1 MSVTDE
7 RLELLIGKFL
17 DGEISPGERRILEQE
32 LQCNSEAEELLEQ
45 LRTLHQCSREA
56 VASAVRSAGP
66 AEDII
71 GHAWQ
76 QSERSSWRR
85 IIRAD
90 GHLRFVAGLAA
101 GLVLGFLLHF
111 VLVWESGP
119 PAGMAGRPP
128 VVAGVSDE
136 PVRSTPSPLLTGRDP
151 ADWMTR
157 ELDWY
162 VVTDGTG
169 NQWLIEG
176 VREGMVRPA
185 AYHGGL

>member
-17 DGEISPGERRILEQE
+17 DGEISPGERRILDQE
-32 LQCNSEAEELLEQ
+32 LQRNSEAEELLEQ
-45 LRTLHQCSREA
+45 LRALHECSREA
-56 VASAVRSAGP
+56 VASVVRSTEPSG
-66 AEDII
+66 DII
-71 GHAWQ
+71 GRAWQ
-76 QSERSSWRR
+76 ESERSSWRR

-119 PAGMAGRPP
+119 LAGTEERPP
-128 VVAGVSDE
+128 VADAVFDE
-136 PVRSTPSPLLTGRDP
+136 PVRSTPGSLVTGHAP
-151 ADWMTR
+151 AGRTTR

>member
-1 MSVTDE
+1 MSASDE
-7 RLELLIGKFL
+7 KLELLIGEFL
-17 DGEISPGERRILEQE
+17 DGEISPGERRLLDQE
-32 LQCNSEAEELLEQ
+32 LQGNSEAQELLEQ
-45 LRTLHQCSREA
+45 LRTLRRCSREA
-56 VASAVRSAGP
+56 VPAAVRSAVP

-71 GHAWQ
+71 GRAWQ
-76 QSERSSWRR
+76 QSKRSSWRR

-101 GLVLGFLLHF
+101 GLVLGLLLHV

-119 PAGMAGRPP
+119 PAGTGGRPP
-128 VVAGVSDE
+128 VAAGASGE
-136 PVRSTPSPLLTGRDP
+136 PVRSTRSPRLTGRDP
-151 ADWMTR
+151 AQRVTR

>member
-101 GLVLGFLLHF
+101 GLVLGVLFLVFSCTLC
-111 VLVWESGP
+111 
-119 PAGMAGRPP
+119 
-128 VVAGVSDE
+128 
-136 PVRSTPSPLLTGRDP
+136 
-151 ADWMTR
+151 
-157 ELDWY
+157 WY
-162 VVTDGTG
+162 GS
-169 NQWLIEG
+169 
-176 VREGMVRPA
+176 RARRPA
-185 AYHGGL
+185 WPGGRRWSPGFPTSRSDRRRARC